1 MSQVEVSQVPLSSN
15 QGQILNDCLNKHI
28 MKFNELIKNNAIIDY
43 NTYSKITEEKQVKP
57 YSELIKKQLK
67 NYYYNTIIEKKEGDS
82 TQSDKYFISAIK
94 VFDNDNNNNKLGT
107 NEIYIPLD
115 FVDIFNFTY
124 PLYIP
129 NIDNLKPSEL
139 GISKEVKNHLFYNM
153 IDVNDEIFIYQTI
166 SRDKLMGFNYNNT
179 HLSVLIKTKAGYVFS
194 FGLIGGTGKE
204 DIIKK
209 GVFDFTSIKKAK
221 IITPDKFLEYKL
233 NYEVTNHEESESFVK
248 LIAKTQLKL
257 SHIEKIKAIF
267 ENIDSKI
274 NSYDDYK
281 IELYLDYFDRAI
293 FDKPNID
300 NKHIE
305 VTIKNNN
312 KIREIF
318 TDKHDM
324 IIRQCGLAIYRNT
337 IELFQLG
344 NDQRKY
350 YLSPCFSYDYN
361 PNDYC
366 TLSRYSKQTKKN
378 VNCSSFL
385 QDLFNDIIVCS
396 GSSIVSLSQYCHQK
410 KEINS
415 KPC

>member
-28 MKFNELIKNNAIIDY
+28 MKFNELIKNNAII
-43 NTYSKITEEKQVKP
+43 TEEKQDKP

-67 NYYYNTIIEKKEGDS
+67 NYYIDRIIEKVEEDS
-82 TQSDKYFISAIK
+82 KQSDKYFISAIK
-94 VFDNDNNNNKLGT
+94 VFDNDNNKTGINK
-107 NEIYIPLD
+107 IYIPLD
-115 FVDIFNFTY
+115 FLDIFNFTY

-129 NIDNLKPSEL
+129 NIEKLKPAEL
-139 GISKEVKNHLFYNM
+139 GRPKEVKNHLFYDM
-153 IDVNDEIFIYQTI
+153 INANDEIFIYQTI

-179 HLSVLIKTKAGYVFS
+179 HLSVLIKTKEGYVFS

-209 GVFDFTSIKKAK
+209 GIFDFTSIKKAK

-248 LIAKTQLKL
+248 LIAKTQLKR
-257 SHIEKIKAIF
+257 SHIDKIKAIF
-267 ENIDSKI
+267 KNIDSKI

-324 IIRQCGLAIYRNT
+324 IIQQCGQSIFNNT
-337 IELFQLG
+337 IELFQTG

-350 YLSPCFSYDYN
+350 YLSPCFSYDYT

-366 TLSRYSKQTKKN
+366 TLSRYSKHKQTKKN
-378 VNCSSFL
+378 VNCSSFM

>member
-1 MSQVEVSQVPLSSN
+1 MLHTISQSQRQRQSQRQS
-15 QGQILNDCLNKHI
+15 QILDDCLSNHI
-28 MKFNELIKNNAIIDY
+28 GKFGELIKNFVP
-43 NTYSKITEEKQVKP
+43 EKQKDNE
-57 YSELIKKQLK
+57 YSEFIKNQLK
-67 NYYYNTIIEKKEGDS
+67 YYYKDTIIEDKTEGTKEEYVNR
-82 TQSDKYFISAIK
+82 YFISAIK
-94 VFDNDNNNNKLGT
+94 AFDNDNNLSGLNKVCV
-107 NEIYIPLD
+107 PLD
-115 FVDIFNFTY
+115 IVDIFNFTY
-124 PLYIP
+124 PLLIP
-129 NIDNLKPSEL
+129 SAQEDNTLYS
-139 GISKEVKNHLFYNM
+139 FYKM

-209 GVFDFTSIKKAK
+209 GIFDFTSIKKAK

-233 NYEVTNHEESESFVK
+233 NYEVTNHEESKSESFVR
-248 LIAKTQLKL
+248 LIAKTQVKR
-257 SHIEKIKAIF
+257 SHIDKIKAIF
-267 ENIDSKI
+267 KNIDSKI
-274 NSYDDYK
+274 NSYNDYE

-293 FDKPNID
+293 FDTPHTD

-305 VTIKNNN
+305 VTIENN
-312 KIREIF
+312 KKILEIL
-318 TDKHDM
+318 TDKQNM
-324 IIRQCGLAIYRNT
+324 IIQKCGKPIFDNT
-337 IELFQLG
+337 IKLFQTG
-344 NDQRKY
+344 NDQHKY
-350 YLSPCFSYDYN
+350 YLSPCFSYDYK